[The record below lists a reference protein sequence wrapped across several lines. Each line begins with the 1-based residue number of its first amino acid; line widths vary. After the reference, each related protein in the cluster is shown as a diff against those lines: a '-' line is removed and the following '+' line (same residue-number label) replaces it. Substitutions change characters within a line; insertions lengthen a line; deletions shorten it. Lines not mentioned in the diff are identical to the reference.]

1 MVQQIFSRTSR
12 AIELV
17 TLFLAAPMALA
28 FFVPVRLV
36 IPSILLFGVVCLFV
50 LLRDPTFNRRELWN
64 TVVLKARLPGMILR
78 VSLAAA
84 VMLLALRLI
93 APDRLFALPLER
105 TGLWTIIMLGYP
117 LASAYPQE
125 LAFRTF
131 FRHRYRP
138 LFHGDIS
145 YLAVNATL
153 FGLAHLVMRNP
164 LAVIASALGGL
175 VLAWS
180 FERGRSTAAVWIEH
194 AAYGCL
200 IFTIGW
206 GPWFYAGTIRGTD
219 RPGGQSE
226 SATVGSDGSSGSVKA
241 RSANE
246 ASQCLPM

>member
-1 MVQQIFSRTSR
+1 MVQLHCSRTSR

-17 TLFLAAPMALA
+17 TLFVAAPLALA
-28 FFVPVRLV
+28 FLVPVRLV
-36 IPSILLFGVVCLFV
+36 IPSILLFGVVCLFA

-64 TVVLKARLPGMILR
+64 TVGLKARLPGMILR

-84 VMLLALRLI
+84 VMLLALLLI
-93 APDRLFALPLER
+93 APERLFALARER
-105 TGLWTIIMLGYP
+105 TELWTIIMLGYP

-131 FRHRYRP
+131 FRHRYRT
-138 LFHGDIS
+138 LFRGDVT
-145 YLAVNATL
+145 YLAVNAAL

-164 LAVIASALGGL
+164 LAVIASAAGGM

-180 FERGRSTAAVWIEH
+180 FERGRSTLAVWIEH

-206 GPWFYAGTIRGTD
+206 GPWFYAGTIRGTFRQD
-219 RPGGQSE
+219 AQPTSV
-226 SATVGSDGSSGSVKA
+226 TVGSDDSNGSVKA
-241 RSANE
+241 RSAND
-246 ASQCLPM
+246 ASQCSPM